1 MTSPGP
7 RLELRHIDK
16 VFPGVK
22 ALQDVSFA
30 LLPGEVHSLVG
41 ENGAGK
47 STLINV
53 MIGLYQPD
61 GGEIYLDGEKIIIET
76 PQMALKKGIAIVPQ
90 EINLIPELTVAENIF
105 LGVRKMKKSVVPII
119 DWAAMFKDAKLALD
133 ELGINIDV
141 KQTVSKMSVA
151 NQQLVQIARAMA
163 FGAEI
168 LIFDEPTACLT
179 LKEGNRLLEMI
190 ENLRNL
196 GKSIVFVSHHLN
208 EVERISDRATIMRDG
223 KLVEVLPRSEFSIQR
238 IIKGMVG
245 RKVTYENL
253 VRDVPE
259 DNEVVI
265 DVRKLTREREFRD
278 ISFTVRKGEIFGIAG
293 LVGAGRTEL
302 VSTIFGDR
310 KADSGEIYLNGEKV
324 EVRHPRDAIRKRIGY
339 LPEERR
345 AQGILPILPVRENV
359 SIANIGDY
367 YRFPKIDG
375 ARERATA
382 RDYIDRLHIKC
393 SSMEQHVGQLSGGN
407 QQKVV
412 LSRWLSV
419 NSRILILDEPTRGID
434 VLAKQEIH
442 ELIRRCADEGLT
454 ALVVSSEMEELIS
467 LCNRILVMH
476 EGVQKGIVDT
486 KEIASETILSIALN

>member
-324 EVRHPRDAIRKRIGY
+324 DVRHPRDAIRKRIGY

-454 ALVVSSEMEELIS
+454 TLVVSSEMEELIS

>member
-324 EVRHPRDAIRKRIGY
+324 DVRHPRDAIRKRIGY

-412 LSRWLSV
+412 L
-419 NSRILILDEPTRGID
+419 
-434 VLAKQEIH
+434 
-442 ELIRRCADEGLT
+442 
-454 ALVVSSEMEELIS
+454 
-467 LCNRILVMH
+467 
-476 EGVQKGIVDT
+476 
-486 KEIASETILSIALN
+486 

>member
-1 MTSPGP
+1 
-7 RLELRHIDK
+7 
-16 VFPGVK
+16 
-22 ALQDVSFA
+22 
-30 LLPGEVHSLVG
+30 
-41 ENGAGK
+41 
-47 STLINV
+47 
-53 MIGLYQPD
+53 
-61 GGEIYLDGEKIIIET
+61 
-76 PQMALKKGIAIVPQ
+76 
-90 EINLIPELTVAENIF
+90 
-105 LGVRKMKKSVVPII
+105 
-119 DWAAMFKDAKLALD
+119 
-133 ELGINIDV
+133 
-141 KQTVSKMSVA
+141 
-151 NQQLVQIARAMA
+151 
-163 FGAEI
+163 
-168 LIFDEPTACLT
+168 
-179 LKEGNRLLEMI
+179 MI

-324 EVRHPRDAIRKRIGY
+324 DVRHPRDAIRKRIGY

-454 ALVVSSEMEELIS
+454 TLVVSSEMEELIS